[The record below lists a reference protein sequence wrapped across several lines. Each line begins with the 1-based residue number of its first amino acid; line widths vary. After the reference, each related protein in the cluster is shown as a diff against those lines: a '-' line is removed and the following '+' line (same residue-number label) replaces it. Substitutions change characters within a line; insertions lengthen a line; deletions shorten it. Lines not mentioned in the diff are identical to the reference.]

1 MLAEYFLIP
10 LQILYLI
17 SAFRVLPEPGFT
29 VMDAV
34 LLFASVSTACP
45 ATRSR
50 VLILN
55 YVGLISDAYSHP
67 RLLAKEPS

>member
-1 MLAEYFLIP
+1 MLAEGLIMR

-34 LLFASVSTACP
+34 LLFASVSSAYS
-45 ATRSR
+45 ATYSR
-50 VLILN
+50 VLMLN
-55 YVGLISDAYSHP
+55 L
-67 RLLAKEPS
+67 

>member
-1 MLAEYFLIP
+1 MLAEGLTMP

-34 LLFASVSTACP
+34 LLFASVSSACFFLP
-45 ATRSR
+45 HFLR
-50 VLILN
+50 
-55 YVGLISDAYSHP
+55 H
-67 RLLAKEPS
+67 

>member
-1 MLAEYFLIP
+1 MLAEGLTMR

-34 LLFASVSTACP
+34 LLFASVSSAWS
-45 ATRSR
+45 ATYSQ

-55 YVGLISDAYSHP
+55 YVGLIPDAHSHP
-67 RLLAKEPS
+67 RLHAKEPS

>member
-1 MLAEYFLIP
+1 MRAKHVLMP

-34 LLFASVSTACP
+34 LLFASVSSPCP
-45 ATRSR
+45 VTLSGTNTKLRRAYIRRS
-50 VLILN
+50 
-55 YVGLISDAYSHP
+55 
-67 RLLAKEPS
+67 